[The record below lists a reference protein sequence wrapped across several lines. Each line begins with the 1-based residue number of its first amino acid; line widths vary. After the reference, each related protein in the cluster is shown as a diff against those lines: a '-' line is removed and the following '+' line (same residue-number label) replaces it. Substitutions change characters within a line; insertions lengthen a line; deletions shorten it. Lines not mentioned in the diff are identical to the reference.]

1 MDPLVAP
8 SQVRTP
14 LMFLQFILRQ
24 TTSKNFEIWLYLSL
38 EMMNPIKFIST
49 QLDMSSSFDYFK
61 TFNQLDRINTQEFLT
76 NSVFQFNLPF
86 ILAFGMSYEDF
97 KITLFIKYAFKKKVK
112 ENMKKAEHTQGHAI
126 AQLNGVFNGKIK
138 LKI

>member
-14 LMFLQFILRQ
+14 LMFLQFVLRQ

-61 TFNQLDRINTQEFLT
+61 TFN
-76 NSVFQFNLPF
+76 
-86 ILAFGMSYEDF
+86 
-97 KITLFIKYAFKKKVK
+97 
-112 ENMKKAEHTQGHAI
+112 
-126 AQLNGVFNGKIK
+126 
-138 LKI
+138 